1 MMFRV
6 HLSTGE
12 KVDVEANT
20 PAQAASSALAGKPGV
35 ATVKIKRVR
44 S

>member
-1 MMFRV
+1 MIFRV
-6 HLSTGE
+6 HLSDGS

-20 PAQAASSALAGKPGV
+20 PAQAVSSALAGKPGV
-35 ATVKIKRVR
+35 TTLKVKRVR

>member
-1 MMFRV
+1 MFRV
-6 HLSTGE
+6 HLSDGS

-20 PAQAASSALAGKPGV
+20 PAQAADTAKAGKPGV
-35 ATVKIKRVR
+35 TTLKIKRVK